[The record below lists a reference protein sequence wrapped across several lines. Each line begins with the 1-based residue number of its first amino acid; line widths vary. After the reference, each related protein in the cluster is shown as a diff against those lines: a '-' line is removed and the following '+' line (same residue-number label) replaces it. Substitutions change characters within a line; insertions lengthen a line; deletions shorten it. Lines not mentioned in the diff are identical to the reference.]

1 MKKAQ
6 TGSLFSLGFLAVIML
21 FVSCAAPRGT
31 AEGPVILD
39 VGHYIGMGGALAPRA
54 VNGQRIQEV
63 DWWYRYVYYTKK
75 VIEGAGYKV
84 RVINRGNPPTSEP
97 LRSWARRAG
106 VLHQREPDGGRRYP
120 SHYFADRVASGI
132 ISADYAIYRRA
143 SCAVFLHH
151 NSSRGWRRGASPSII
166 ICNKYNGG
174 RLAGCLA
181 ETLNREVLNHGMPN
195 GGRECGVVVRSI
207 DAERSAGW
215 MNACDDAGIPAA
227 VIEAAFLNN
236 RDHVA
241 YLAND
246 ATARHY
252 AESVGRGIVRY
263 LRRYGHEPRH
273 YRTDPG
279 APDKGSFGYA
289 AESRALD
296 VPGAENLWER

>member
-1 MKKAQ
+1 MNR
-6 TGSLFSLGFLAVIML
+6 LFFALSALLCCL
-21 FVSCAAPRGT
+21 LLDSCSAPRGT
-31 AEGPVILD
+31 ADGPVILD
-39 VGHYIGMGGALAPRA
+39 IGHYVGMGGAKAPRA

-63 DWWYRYVYYTKK
+63 DWWYRYAYYTKR
-75 VIEGAGYKV
+75 VIERAGYKV
-84 RVINRGNPPTSEP
+84 RVINRGDSPTTEP

-106 VLHQREPDGGRRYP
+106 VLHQGEPDGGCRYP
-120 SHYFADRVASGI
+120 SRYFSDRVASGI

-143 SCAVFLHH
+143 ACAVFLHH
-151 NSSRGWRRGASPSII
+151 NSGGGWHAGASSSVI

-195 GGRECGVVVRSI
+195 GGRECGVTVRSI

-227 VIEAAFLNN
+227 VVEAAFLNN
-236 RDHVA
+236 SGHVT

-252 AESVGRGIVRY
+252 AESVGRGIVQY
-263 LRRYGHEPRH
+263 LRRYGREPRH
-273 YRTDPG
+273 YRADTG

-296 VPGAENLWER
+296 VPGAAKLWER